1 VNEFLWPVR
10 VYYEDTDSGGVVY
23 HTNYLKFL
31 ERTRT
36 ELLRSFGFEQDKLK
50 EQVNIIFA
58 VRNINVD
65 YLKPARFNDLLQVGA
80 MIKRLGP
87 ASIVFNQTIS
97 RESDNSLL
105 CQAEVKIACL
115 TADTL
120 RPYPIPDN
128 IVRKISHAD

>member
-1 VNEFLWPVR
+1 MNEFLWPVR

>member
-31 ERTRT
+31 ERART
-36 ELLRSFGFEQDKLK
+36 ELLRSFGFEQDQLK

-65 YLKPARFNDLLQVGA
+65 YLKPAQFNDLLQVGV

-97 RESDNSLL
+97 RESDSSLL

-120 RPYPIPDN
+120 RPCPIPDN
-128 IVRKISHAD
+128 IARKISHAG